1 MNENMRSETGLST
14 ADFVAGARGHEAEQ
28 EQVIESRGAG
38 TAMAREEQP
47 APLYHEDQAQELR
60 SRWGNI
66 QAGFVDDPRTAVQ
79 QADELVA
86 TAMKRLAEMFADE
99 RGKLEHQWDHGDNI
113 STEDLRVALQRYRS
127 FFNRLLA
134 V

>member
-1 MNENMRSETGLST
+1 MSERTTTETALST
-14 ADFVAGARGHEAEQ
+14 ADFVAGAQGREPE
-28 EQVIESRGAG
+28 EEKIIESRGAG
-38 TAMAREEQP
+38 TAIAREEPP

-60 SRWGNI
+60 SRWSNI
-66 QAGFVDDPRTAVQ
+66 QAGFVDDPRIAVQ

-86 TAMKRLAEMFADE
+86 TAMKRLAEVFADE
-99 RGKLEHQWDHGDNI
+99 RSKLEHQWDHGDNI